1 VQLAQVIAPFAARKG
16 LLVKL
21 ADMFRS

>member
-1 VQLAQVIAPFAARKG
+1 MLAQVNQPFAARKG

-21 ADMFRS
+21 ANLFRS